1 MKKTYPLEDLDCA
14 ACAAEMEEA
23 ASHVPGVQ
31 AIRVDYLKMALT
43 LTAEDDVFDKVYQDV
58 VVTCAKVEPEC
69 KISATPVDPHSL
81 SSGKSSHKHHA
92 HDHDHEHEHHDSCGW
107 RSLRRRG
114 RLSQPPSRQR

>member
-43 LTAEDDVFDKVYQDV
+43 LTAEDDVVGQGV
-58 VVTCAKVEPEC
+58 
-69 KISATPVDPHSL
+69 
-81 SSGKSSHKHHA
+81 SGRGGHLCEGGA
-92 HDHDHEHEHHDSCGW
+92 GMQN
-107 RSLRRRG
+107 LRHPR
-114 RLSQPPSRQR
+114 